1 MVPSIVFLV
10 IGLIIGGGGVYVF
23 MQNEYQPIIT
33 DYETQLSDY
42 SSRVDTLTS
51 VQEVLNTENDALETQ
66 VTSLEEEVSTLES
79 DLTNAEDQISEYEIE
94 ISSLEAEVS
103 SLESEVTILQT
114 EKSALQS
121 EVSTLRSTVTQ
132 RNWLIDDLRDDVSE
146 LEDELSVIS
155 DIVVT
160 QNYAWEFGSGWSA
173 TEYTWELPISLGT
186 YLNYYFKDRPTEW
199 ADWVDIVNDPDDD
212 YYITYMV
219 QNVNEA
225 AIRDGL
231 SEIEKVNFVIDFVQ
245 SLPYTEDSVTTDW
258 DEYPR
263 YPIETLFDRGGDCED
278 TSILVAALLD
288 RLGYEVCLIFP
299 VDKNHVAVGIA
310 IEDAYGSYYD
320 HDGTRYFYLETTGEG
335 WEIGDIPSD
344 YEDSSAYIYPI
355 NP

>member
-1 MVPSIVFLV
+1 MVPSVVFLV
-10 IGLIIGGGGVYVF
+10 IGLILGGGGVYLF
-23 MQNEYQPIIT
+23 MQNEYQPIIA

-42 SSRVDTLTS
+42 SSRVNTFTAS
-51 VQEVLNTENDALETQ
+51 QEILNTENIALE
-66 VTSLEEEVSTLES
+66 SKVSTLENDVY
-79 DLTNAEDQISEYEIE
+79 DLETDLEAAEDQISEYEIE
-94 ISSLEAEVS
+94 IFSLEGDVS

-121 EVSTLRSTVTQ
+121 EVSTLRSTNTN
-132 RNWLIDDLRDDVSE
+132 RNRVIDGLRADLSDI
-146 LEDELSVIS
+146 EDEMSIIS

-160 QNYAWEFGSGWSA
+160 QQYAWEFGSGWSA
-173 TEYTWELPISLGT
+173 TEYTWDLPISLGT

-199 ADWVDIVNDPDDD
+199 EEWVDMVNDPDDD
-212 YYITYMV
+212 YCITSMV

-225 AIRDGL
+225 AIRDDL
-231 SEIEKVNFVIDFVQ
+231 SEIDKVNFVIDFVQ

-258 DEYPR
+258 NEYPR

-288 RLGYEVCLIFP
+288 RLGYEVALLIP
-299 VDKNHVAVGIA
+299 VDKNHCAVGVA
-310 IEDAYGSYYD
+310 IEGAYGTYYD

-335 WEIGDIPSD
+335 WEIGEVPSD
-344 YEDSSAYIYPI
+344 YQDTNAYLYPI